1 MRRRIQRA
9 QDAGLQ
15 TFPRP
20 LSSAT
25 MLRGAAVVLPLT
37 LAAWFLARLPG
48 LSVLGPL
55 GLALVLAVAAR
66 ALFGMPKGAEPG
78 VRFFARPLLRAAI
91 VLMGVR
97 LDFTRLALA
106 GPRVLVVDVCVV
118 FLGAAAIAWL
128 GLKLKVH
135 RPLAFLL
142 GVGTSVCG
150 ASAIAAT
157 GPLVQAEEDDVAV
170 SIGLISVLGTIGVLV
185 YTALARVVHL
195 GDASYAL
202 LCGAT
207 LQEVPQVIAAA
218 FARGQESGDFGTLVK
233 LTRVAL
239 LGPVALALAALEAA
253 RGGARVSW
261 RHLPFPWFVV
271 GFLAMGIA
279 RSLGLIPQALIP
291 WFEQISRTLLIAAM
305 AAVGLGVHAAAV
317 RRLGWTPVLLAVVGW
332 GFVIAT
338 ALVSAGVL
346 GLLS

>member
-1 MRRRIQRA
+1 
-9 QDAGLQ
+9 
-15 TFPRP
+15 
-20 LSSAT
+20 

-170 SIGLISVLGTIGVLV
+170 SIGLISVLGTIGVV
-185 YTALARVVHL
+185 SYPALATL
-195 GDASYAL
+195 AGLADNAYAI

-207 LQEVPQVIAAA
+207 LHEVPQVLAAA
-218 FARGQESGDFGTLVK
+218 FARGQAAGDLGTLVK

-239 LGPVALALAALEAA
+239 LAPLALGLAALEARH
-253 RGGARVSW
+253 RGEKISLE
-261 RHLPFPWFVV
+261 HLPLPWFVLGFVLV
-271 GFLAMGIA
+271 GALRSFGVVPLAWVPW
-279 RSLGLIPQALIP
+279 LEQA
-291 WFEQISRTLLIAAM
+291 SRLLLVAAM
-305 AAVGLGVHAAAV
+305 AAVGLGVHVDAV
-317 RRLGWTPVLLAVVGW
+317 RRLGWAPIALAMLGW
-332 GFVIAT
+332 LFVIAT
-338 ALVSAGVL
+338 ATISAGAL
-346 GLLS
+346 GLLGV